1 MLYVYLNG
9 YAQIRDSPPSSP
21 PRANRVEYKGFFFIF
36 EAKQESNIALS
47 ISQVRCDTKADC
59 SDGSDEESFFFFDH
73 I

>member
-1 MLYVYLNG
+1 MRKYVT
-9 YAQIRDSPPSSP
+9 AP
-21 PRANRVEYKGFFFIF
+21 PRPPTAKRVKYKGFFFIF

-59 SDGSDEESFFFFDH
+59 SDGSDEESFIFFDH